1 MSKLIIQKRILLVLI
16 YIINVEI
23 MKRENREY
31 ILSMYTPENSDK
43 PRKRSSIEAEKEN
56 REEARVW

>member
-56 REEARVW
+56 REEARV